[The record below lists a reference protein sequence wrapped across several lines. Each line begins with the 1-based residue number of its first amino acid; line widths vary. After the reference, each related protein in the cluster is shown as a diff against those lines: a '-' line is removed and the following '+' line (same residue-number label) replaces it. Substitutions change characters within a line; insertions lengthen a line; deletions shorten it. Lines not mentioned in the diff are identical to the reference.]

1 MSKSKGYAMPE
12 IGIIGGSGV
21 YSMEGLEDL
30 REVWVETPFGA
41 PSDLFLIGRL
51 GQTEIAFLARHGRA
65 HRIDPSHLPYRA
77 NIYGFK
83 ELGVRRILSVSAVGS
98 LREDI
103 APEDVVI
110 PDQFYDRTRGRVSSF
125 VGDGVVAHVSFADPL
140 CPHMAG
146 LLLEA
151 AREEGVRAHQG
162 GTYVCME
169 GPAFSTRAE
178 SRTYRRTIDNAAVIG
193 MTNLQEAKLSREAE
207 ICYATLALVTDYD
220 CWHEEE
226 ADVTTDAV
234 IAVLKRNAAAA
245 RRILGAVVGRVDL
258 TRICSCEEAL
268 GKALLTPLEAIDD
281 RDQSKY
287 LALLKRFIK
296 P

>member
-1 MSKSKGYAMPE
+1 MPE
-12 IGIIGGSGV
+12 VGIIGGSGV
-21 YSMEGLEDL
+21 YSMEDLEDL
-30 REVWVETPFGA
+30 REVWVETPYGA
-41 PSDLFLIGRL
+41 PSDLYRIGRL
-51 GQTEIAFLARHGRA
+51 GGIEVAFLARHGRS

-83 ELGVRRILSVSAVGS
+83 ELGVRRILSASAVGS
-98 LREDI
+98 LREEI

-125 VGDGVVAHVSFADPL
+125 FGEGVVAHVSFADPFCSHL
-140 CPHMAG
+140 RER
-146 LLLEA
+146 LA
-151 AREEGVRAHQG
+151 AAADLAGVRAHSG

-178 SRTYRRTIDNAAVIG
+178 SRTYRRTIDNATVIG

-226 ADVTTDAV
+226 EDVTTDAV
-234 IAVLKRNAAAA
+234 IAVLQRNAEAA
-245 RRILGAVVGRVDL
+245 RRILRTAVEMLDL
-258 TRICSCEEAL
+258 ERKCRCETAL
-268 GKALLTPLEAIDD
+268 GQALLTPLEAIGE
-281 RDQSKY
+281 QEWVSHA
-287 LALLKRFIK
+287 ALLKRFAK